1 MSEPPI
7 ELEPDNHFD
16 PPDLPGN
23 VVMFASDEAAIDAAI
38 RELHIAADAA
48 VRARGR
54 FHLAVS
60 GDVSLE
66 PMWARMMIDPDLR
79 LFPWP
84 ETHLWIAALATDHE
98 STLMRI
104 QESLILPSGIPEEN
118 VHTPLNTE
126 SDKPP
131 PIAHDSAAR
140 PLDAAVLSDA
150 QLTSSLDECS
160 FLRTARTLRVM
171 GLGQPFELCQ
181 DLTEIAHAHT
191 GDLRWYLVGA

>member
-23 VVMFASDEAAIDAAI
+23 VAMFVSDEAAIDAAI

-48 VRARGR
+48 VQARGR

-84 ETHLWIAALATDHE
+84 QTHLWFAALATDHE

-126 SDKPP
+126 SEEPP

-150 QLTSSLDECS
+150 QLTSPPDEYSL
-160 FLRTARTLRVM
+160 LRTARTLRVM
-171 GLGQPFELCQ
+171 GLSQPFELCQ
-181 DLTEIAHAHT
+181 DLAELARTHT
-191 GDLRWYLVGA
+191 GDLRWYLIGA